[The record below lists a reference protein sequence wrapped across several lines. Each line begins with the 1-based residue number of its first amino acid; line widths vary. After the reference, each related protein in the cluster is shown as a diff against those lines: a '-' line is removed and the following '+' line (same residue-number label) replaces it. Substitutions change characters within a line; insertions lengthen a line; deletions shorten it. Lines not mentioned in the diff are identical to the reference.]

1 MREFAPA
8 ASVYNPLALPGRTVL
23 VTGAS
28 SGIGRATAVA
38 ISRLGARV
46 VLGGRRAE
54 ALEATRAAL
63 EGEGH
68 VVSPF
73 DLSDTDAIPAWV
85 KRASADAGAPLAGLV
100 HSAGVSRS
108 TPIRV
113 VNRANIDD
121 ILAPNLYATLALLR
135 GVSAKGVAA
144 DSCSVVIMSSVAGVA
159 GTPGLVTY
167 SASKGAIHAL
177 VRSAAQELG
186 GKRIRVN
193 CVAPGYVETPMLDGA
208 RDSLPG
214 DFQRLADR
222 HFLGFARAEEIAVAI
237 AYLLSDAARV
247 VTGTSLVIDGGYST

>member
-1 MREFAPA
+1 MAPTF
-8 ASVYNPLALPGRTVL
+8 NPLDLTGRLVL

-28 SGIGRATAVA
+28 SGIGRSTAVA

-46 VLGGRRAE
+46 ALGGRRE
-54 ALEATRAAL
+54 DALQETRAAM
-63 EGEGH
+63 EGDGH
-68 VVSPF
+68 VVAPF
-73 DLSDTDAIPAWV
+73 DLADVDGIPGWV
-85 KRASADAGAPLAGLV
+85 KRVVADAGAPLAGVV

-108 TPIRV
+108 TPLRV
-113 VNRANIDD
+113 VTKANIDD
-121 ILAPNLYATLALLR
+121 ILTPNLYATLALLR
-135 GVSAKGVAA
+135 GVSAKGATA

-159 GTPGLVTY
+159 GTPGLSTY

-214 DFQRLADR
+214 DFQKLADR
-222 HFLGFARAEEIAVAI
+222 HFLGFARPDEIAVAI
-237 AYLLSDAARV
+237 AFLLSDAARV
-247 VTGTSLVIDGGYST
+247 ITGTSLVIDGGYST

>member
-1 MREFAPA
+1 MTPTF
-8 ASVYNPLALPGRTVL
+8 NPLDLTGRFVV

-28 SGIGRATAVA
+28 SGIGRSTAVA
-38 ISRLGARV
+38 LSRLGARV
-46 VLGGRRAE
+46 ALGGRRE
-54 ALEATRAAL
+54 SALQETRDAL
-63 EGEGH
+63 AGDGH
-68 VVSPF
+68 LVAPF
-73 DLSDTDAIPAWV
+73 DLGDVDGIPGWL
-85 KRASADAGAPLAGLV
+85 KRVAGEAGAPVSGLV

-108 TPIRV
+108 TPLRV
-113 VNRANIDD
+113 VNKANIDD
-121 ILAPNLYATLALLR
+121 ILTPNLYATLALLR
-135 GVSAKGVAA
+135 AVSAKGVAA
-144 DSCSVVIMSSVAGVA
+144 ESCSVVIMSSVAGVA
-159 GTPGLVTY
+159 GTPGLATY

-222 HFLGFARAEEIAVAI
+222 HFLGFARPDEIAVAI

>member
-1 MREFAPA
+1 MPPA
-8 ASVYNPLALPGRTVL
+8 FNPLDLTGRFVV

-38 ISRLGARV
+38 VSRLGARV
-46 VLGGRRAE
+46 ALGGRRE
-54 ALEATRAAL
+54 DALRETHAAL
-63 EGEGH
+63 DGDGH
-68 VVSPF
+68 LVAPF
-73 DLSDTDAIPAWV
+73 DLSATDAIPAWLKGV
-85 KRASADAGAPLAGLV
+85 VGDAGVPVDGLV

-108 TPIRV
+108 TPLRV
-113 VNRANIDD
+113 VTRANIDD
-121 ILAPNLYATLALLR
+121 ILTPNLYATLALLR
-135 GVSAKGVAA
+135 AVSARGVAA
-144 DSCSVVIMSSVAGVA
+144 AACSVVIMSSVAGVA
-159 GTPGLVTY
+159 GTPGLATY

-193 CVAPGYVETPMLDGA
+193 CVAPGYVETPMLEGA

-222 HFLGFARAEEIAVAI
+222 HYLGFARAEEIAVAI